1 MNVQAKAEDSETT
14 LADQMSAEL
23 ATNSTCNLQDLV
35 TPSIQLLA
43 FLGITFDFQKDAWNY
58 THLEQ
63 PSTENIG
70 NYTIDE
76 AFVPSGLFAYYTC
89 VDKG

>member
-1 MNVQAKAEDSETT
+1 MVEQ
-14 LADQMSAEL
+14 
-23 ATNSTCNLQDLV
+23 V
-35 TPSIQLLA
+35 T
-43 FLGITFDFQKDAWNY
+43 AWNY

-70 NYTIDE
+70 NYTIDP
-76 AFVPSGLFAYYTC
+76 ANVPSGLFAYYTC

>member
-1 MNVQAKAEDSETT
+1 
-14 LADQMSAEL
+14 MSAEL

-35 TPSIQLLA
+35 SGHSFNFLA

>member
-1 MNVQAKAEDSETT
+1 
-14 LADQMSAEL
+14 MSAEL
-23 ATNSTCNLQDLV
+23 ATNSTCNLQNLV

-43 FLGITFDFQKDAWNY
+43 FLGITFGFQKDAWNY

-76 AFVPSGLFAYYTC
+76 ASVPSGLFAYYTC

>member
-1 MNVQAKAEDSETT
+1 
-14 LADQMSAEL
+14 MSAEL

-35 TPSIQLLA
+35 TPSTS
-43 FLGITFDFQKDAWNY
+43 FLGITFEFQKDAWNY